1 MLILVIIYLSY
12 DILGTFQL
20 HTVFKQYKK
29 QYKKRKKV
37 IYRLENEVFKSTL
50 LLLNLPHWSSEL

>member
-50 LLLNLPHWSSEL
+50 LLLNLPH